1 MGFKEI
7 IMNTINQ
14 ITVTAN
20 TSLPVRKSVYRSDLE
35 KLESTN
41 LTPKQIDRVI
51 DNLDFTGFIKPN
63 KKAVSIDQ
71 INAITNKLCELYSN
85 DQTSPEI
92 KATCK
97 TNLAIIFQK
106 CKDYEKEF
114 CRVFVHT
121 LGILPVLIEVAKIG
135 LTNASYVV
143 GGRADRPEGKLLDE
157 ISVVKLIKA
166 QIKILKTIKMQP
178 LIEEILSNNQ
188 DPETNWHVYCSGMKN
203 DEYYNEV

>member
-7 IMNTINQ
+7 IMNNVNQ
-14 ITVTAN
+14 ITVTSG

-35 KLESTN
+35 TLESTN

-71 INAITNKLCELYSN
+71 INTITNKLCELYSN

-106 CKDYEKEF
+106 CKDYDKEF

-121 LGILPVLIEVAKIG
+121 LGILLF
-135 LTNASYVV
+135 
-143 GGRADRPEGKLLDE
+143 
-157 ISVVKLIKA
+157 
-166 QIKILKTIKMQP
+166 
-178 LIEEILSNNQ
+178 
-188 DPETNWHVYCSGMKN
+188 
-203 DEYYNEV
+203 